1 MLIIKEE
8 SEFLGVSI
16 KTMRRWES
24 EELYRIVVNY
34 KDILIRTAL
43 EA

>member
-1 MLIIKEE
+1 MLTIKEI
-8 SEFLGVSI
+8 SKFLGVSI
-16 KTMRRWES
+16 PTMRRWES

-34 KDILIRTAL
+34 KDILIRTAV